1 MANWLELDRKSF
13 LDEWYSKEYT
23 SSTYKGTAGQ
33 VQEWMHKSLERGYS
47 ESTNFPVCLELGANI
62 GEHFPFIKHSF
73 STFILSDISARVG
86 DAVQLDAGVVR
97 LQASAERIPLDDA
110 SCDRVLHA
118 CLLHHVAEPERV
130 LGEVRRV
137 LKPGGTADLFLP
149 CDPGMLFRLSRWI
162 GPARSSR
169 KQGLGDIKRL
179 VDARDHRNHVGS
191 LQCLIAHNFRDDRI
205 ERRSFPLRGLTW
217 NSALWFTYRIIKLG

>member
-1 MANWLELDRKSF
+1 MASWLELDRRAF
-13 LDEWYSKEYT
+13 LDQWYSTQYAP
-23 SSTYKGTAGQ
+23 STYTGAAGQ
-33 VQEWMHKSLERGYS
+33 VQRWMHTSLERGYS
-47 ESTNFPVCLELGANI
+47 DTTSFPVCLELGANI
-62 GEHFPFIKHSF
+62 GEHFKFIKHSY
-73 STFILSDISARVG
+73 STYILSDISERVG
-86 DAVQLDAGVVR
+86 DAIHSDAGVVR
-97 LQASAERIPLDDA
+97 IQASAENIPLNDD

-118 CLLHHVAEPERV
+118 CLLHHVAEPESV

-137 LKPGGTADLFLP
+137 LKPGGIADLFLP

-191 LQCLIAHNFRDDRI
+191 LQRLIAHHFRGDRI
-205 ERRSFPLRGLTW
+205 ERRSYPLRGLTW
-217 NSALWFTYRIIKLG
+217 NSALWFTYRITKVS